1 MNLELQNIWQTH
13 RKTVLF
19 ITHSITE
26 AVLLSDRV
34 VVMSARPGRI
44 GAVFSIDLPR
54 PRTFDLAES
63 AQFNRY
69 CREIRDIFESWG
81 VLQARRGKVAA

>member
-1 MNLELQNIWQTH
+1 MNLELQHIWQTH

-34 VVMSARPGRI
+34 IVMSPRPGRI

-54 PRTFDLAES
+54 PRS
-63 AQFNRY
+63 
-69 CREIRDIFESWG
+69 CRDIRGMCESWG
-81 VLQARRGKVAA
+81 VLRAPAARVAV

>member
-1 MNLELQNIWQTH
+1 
-13 RKTVLF
+13 VLF

-34 VVMSARPGRI
+34 IVMSLRPARI

-54 PRTFDLAES
+54 PRTFDLAEGP
-63 AQFNRY
+63 QFNRY
-69 CREIRDIFESWG
+69 CRDIRGIFESWG
-81 VLQARRGKVAA
+81 VLQARTRQASAVAA